1 MGQKSATIAAL
12 MIGRGGSWLKDK
24 NILPVL
30 GYPLLQWAAGAAVRS
45 KHIGR
50 YYISSDDDKILNTAA
65 QAGYSKIHRPDELA
79 SDTAQSCDAVRH
91 ALKVMEEDGPVDIV
105 VVQHANVGTISEQII
120 DDCIDQLLADD
131 SLSSVVPS
139 HEYNEY
145 HPMRAK
151 GVTDEGLLKPFVDTG
166 KPVSANRQDLPVC
179 YFFDHSIWVLRA
191 DAIRTPGGQGPWDCM
206 GTRIKPFPTKG
217 CLDVHSLEDI
227 KITEDWIKDNNV
239 PEPDFSDAKT

>member
-1 MGQKSATIAAL
+1 MSEKSTTIVAL
-12 MIGRGGSWLKDK
+12 MIGRGGSSLRDK

-30 GYPLLQWAAGAAVRS
+30 GHPLLHWAAAAARRS
-45 KHIGR
+45 RYIGR
-50 YYISSDDDKILNTAA
+50 CYISSDNQKILDTAA
-65 QAGYSKIHRPDELA
+65 QAGYAKIRRPDELA

-91 ALKVMEEDGPVDIV
+91 ALKIIESDGPVDIV

-120 DDCIDQLLADD
+120 DDCIAQLLVDD

-151 GVTDEGLLKPFVDTG
+151 SVTEEGLLKPFIDTG
-166 KPVSANRQDLPVC
+166 KPVSANRQDLPTC

-191 DAIRTPGGQGPWDCM
+191 HAIRTPGGQGPWDCM
-206 GTRIKPFPTKG
+206 GTRIKPYPTKG
-217 CLDVHSLEDI
+217 CLDVHSQEDVQT
-227 KITEDWIKDNNV
+227 TEEWIRENNI
-239 PEPDFSDAKT
+239 PYPDFTQL